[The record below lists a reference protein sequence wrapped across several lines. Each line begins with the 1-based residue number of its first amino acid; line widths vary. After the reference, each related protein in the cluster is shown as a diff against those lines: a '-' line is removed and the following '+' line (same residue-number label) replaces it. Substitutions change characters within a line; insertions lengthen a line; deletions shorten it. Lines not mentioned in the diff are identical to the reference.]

1 MGMHDGH
8 VSFGVPGHEAICAC
22 DHPRR
27 VGSMTNRLPCTQTG
41 MTARHKN
48 LRTVVGFW
56 GSRTRPGGSLFRQ
69 AGNATNLMAG
79 YN

>member
-1 MGMHDGH
+1 
-8 VSFGVPGHEAICAC
+8 
-22 DHPRR
+22 
-27 VGSMTNRLPCTQTG
+27 MTNRLPCTQTG

-48 LRTVVGFW
+48 LRTVVGF
-56 GSRTRPGGSLFRQ
+56 GEAALAPEVLIFCQ